1 MKKNKLL
8 SAVTAMAMTFCMA
21 GSLANATAEETSETI
36 RIMPL
41 GDSITD
47 GFNVVGGY
55 RTPLWKTLEENGYTG
70 NIEFVGQNWG
80 GEVAPRHSGYSGY
93 AIADIPNQRM
103 GIYNFIDWLMEEYPA
118 DVVMLQIGTNDILSS
133 YELEGMGDR
142 LELLVDSVLNYIP
155 EDGMLFLATIPY
167 MDADV
172 TIYTDAYTVEE
183 MDKAVDDYNAQVKA
197 LAEKKIA
204 EGKPVTLSDNNAVLT
219 KADLADGVHP
229 SEEGYAKLGAH
240 WYEMLKP
247 YLDNALGNADVQPTE
262 ETTEFTEPEPIPTET
277 ETICIE
283 PVPYDLDFDE
293 KVGVSDIII
302 LQKYL
307 MKKGTL
313 SNWTDADL
321 NGDNVINVIDLAL
334 LKQMVFKSR

>member
-1 MKKNKLL
+1 MKKKKLL
-8 SAVTAMAMTFCMA
+8 SALTAVVMTFCMTA
-21 GSLANATAEETSETI
+21 SFMNTSAEEENEKI

-55 RTPLWKTLEENGYTG
+55 RTPLWKTLEQNGYTD

-103 GIYNFIDWLMEEYPA
+103 GIYNFIDWLMTEYPA

-133 YELEGMGDR
+133 YELDGMGDR

-155 EDGMLFLATIPY
+155 EGGMLFLATIPY

-172 TIYTDAYTVEE
+172 TTYTDAYTVEE

-247 YLDNALGNADVQPTE
+247 YLDNALGNTSIQPTE
-262 ETTEFTEPEPIPTET
+262 DTTETTETEPIPTET

-283 PVPYDLDFDE
+283 PVLYDLDFDK
-293 KVGVSDIII
+293 KVGVSDIIV

-307 MKKGTL
+307 LKKGSL
-313 SNWTDADL
+313 SNWTNADL
-321 NGDNVINVIDLAL
+321 NGDGVINIIDLAL
-334 LKQMVFKSR
+334 LKRMVFKNR